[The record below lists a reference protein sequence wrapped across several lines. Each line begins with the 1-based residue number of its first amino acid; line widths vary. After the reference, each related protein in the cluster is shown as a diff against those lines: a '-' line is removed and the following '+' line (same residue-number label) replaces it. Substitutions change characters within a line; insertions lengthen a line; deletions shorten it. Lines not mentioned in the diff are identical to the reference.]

1 MISIPIHA
9 LYRALAALRS
19 PELRGRIGR
28 LAALFGLAFL
38 VMSSYGLARPASESL
53 FLAAYSSHFLPWVW
67 LAVAV
72 AAGLAAGTFNRYAL
86 QLSLV
91 RLFTFA
97 ILISVGLLV
106 LLLTAQHA
114 GLPGVPFLLYVWKD
128 VYIMVLVEI
137 FWSFANLVF
146 SVSAARWLYGLFL
159 LGGSCGSVTGNL
171 CAGLLAKH
179 WGTQAGLW
187 LVVPVLVSA
196 GAATQLLARKLGAGY
211 VPKPPQQAPARLRDN
226 WKLLRSSSYL
236 TLLVALIATI
246 QIVITLVDYQ
256 FNVVLEVAYPQMDT
270 RTQIIGKVYASIEGF
285 SIVLQFLSGPVL
297 RLIGVPATLI
307 AIPCALATALGYFL
321 VAPRFATMLVAK
333 IASKSLDYSIFRA
346 AKEILYI
353 PLSYAEKTQGKAMI
367 DILAYRAA
375 KGGGSAL
382 LLVLP
387 SLSGQ
392 SAVGMLALALVAVWL
407 VIVSIVVKRYRG
419 ATATAAPAPK

>member
-1 MISIPIHA
+1 M
-9 LYRALAALRS
+9 
-19 PELRGRIGR
+19 RIDRDRVVR

-38 VMSSYGLARPASESL
+38 VMSSYGLARPASESM
-53 FLAAYSSHFLPWVW
+53 FLAAYSSRFLPWVW
-67 LAVAV
+67 LTVAG
-72 AAGLAAGTFNRYAL
+72 AAALAAGIFNRYAL
-86 QLSLV
+86 KISLV
-91 RLFTFA
+91 RLFTA
-97 ILISVGLLV
+97 ATGISVGLL
-106 LLLTAQHA
+106 LALLTAQRVGVA
-114 GLPGVPFLLYVWKD
+114 GVPFLLYVWKD

-146 SVSAARWLYGLFL
+146 SVSTARWLYGFLL

-171 CAGLLAKH
+171 CAGLLARH

-187 LVVPVLVSA
+187 LVVPVLLAS
-196 GAATQLLARKLGAGY
+196 GAATQALARTLGAGY
-211 VPKPPQQAPARLRDN
+211 VPKPPQQAITRLRDN
-226 WKLLRSSSYL
+226 WKLLRKSSYL

-246 QIVITLVDYQ
+246 QIVSTLIDYQ

-270 RTQIIGKVYASIEGF
+270 RTQIIGQVYASIEGF
-285 SIVLQFLSGPVL
+285 SIILQFLSGPVL
-297 RLIGVPATLI
+297 RVIGVPATLI

-367 DILAYRAA
+367 DIFTYRAA
-375 KGGGSAL
+375 KGCGSGL

-387 SLSGQ
+387 ALSGQ
-392 SAVGMLALALVAVWL
+392 SAVCMLALALVAIWIA
-407 VIVSIVVKRYRG
+407 IVSVVVKRYRQ
-419 ATATAAPAPK
+419 ATTAAASAA